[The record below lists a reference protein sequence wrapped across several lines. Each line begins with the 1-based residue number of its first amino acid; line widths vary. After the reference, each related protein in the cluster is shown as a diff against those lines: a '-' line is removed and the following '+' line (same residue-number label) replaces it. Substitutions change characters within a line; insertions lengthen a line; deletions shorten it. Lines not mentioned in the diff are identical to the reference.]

1 MENDIVF
8 GLGEYWCITLPIPS
22 FEEAVKKAYDQN
34 YSYVVKYEVVRQGD
48 VSFWVRT
55 LIGWFIKKYDFNT
68 VMKQYGENPEIRAYL
83 VDAFSRGH
91 KTFIEAQT
99 PEGFEIFAE
108 NYFDK
113 IETISINELEAV
125 LKK

>member
-1 MENDIVF
+1 MENDTVF
-8 GLGEYWCITLPIPS
+8 GFGEYWCITLPLSS
-22 FEEAVKKAYDQN
+22 FEEAVKKAYAGN

-55 LIGWFIKKYDFNT
+55 LIGWFIKRYNLNT
-68 VMKQYGENPEIRAYL
+68 VIKRYEKNPEIRAYL

-113 IETISINELEAV
+113 IETISINELEV
-125 LKK
+125 ILKK